1 MDAKRLYTCI
11 NFPILRYSDV
21 LLMYVEAAL
30 QSEEV
35 HEWKYLLMVR
45 ERDTDHKVSTE
56 QAKYASKDAFLQLI
70 KNERARELCFEATRK
85 YDLIRWGEFETA
97 MADYEVQPKHV
108 LLPIPSIELGVNREL
123 KQNPGW

>member
-1 MDAKRLYTCI
+1 MDAKRLYTCV
-11 NFPILRYSDV
+11 NFPILRYSDI

-30 QSEEV
+30 QSEGLF
-35 HEWKYLLMVR
+35 EWKYLLMVR
-45 ERDTDHKVSTE
+45 EREAGHKVSTD
-56 QAKYASKDAFLQLI
+56 QTKYDSNDKFLQLI

-85 YDLIRWGEFETA
+85 YDLIRWGDFEIA
-97 MADYEVQPKHV
+97 MADYKVQPKHV